1 MAGAVGIKVKKTGRL
16 KKPTLDHGALTAIGQ
31 EMVAEQKKRWSQGI
45 NADGM
50 KAKPLSKP
58 YLYKKAKIRRTN
70 RPIRDLNLTGLLLQ
84 NFTLRKAINGV
95 IRAEATS
102 RAARKHAVSAQQG
115 DQMIGFSGSDVKE
128 VYEGVAKRY
137 GVLAQKLWVPIG

>member
-1 MAGAVGIKVKKTGRL
+1 MAGPVSVKVKKTGRL
-16 KKPTLDHGALTAIGQ
+16 KKPTLDHGPLTAIGTD
-31 EMVAEQKKRWSQGI
+31 MVAKQKQRWAQGI

-50 KAKPLSKP
+50 RAKPLSKP

-70 RPIRDLNLTGLLLQ
+70 RPIRDLNLTGLLLS

-128 VYEGVAKRY
+128 VYEGAEKQY
-137 GVLAQKLWVPIG
+137 GILARKMWVPIG